1 MKRILI
7 VLLVGI
13 VLLGACACGQQ
24 PEEAEVSEQPSGT
37 PVPTAEPVPE
47 EPPIALVLAGESEYT
62 QTVAAAAQPLAEAGG
77 YRLSVYYSADA
88 GAQLDDMYAAI
99 GGGAKCIILMPIDM
113 DNLQPVLDECDL
125 LKLPVVNIMV
135 PVNGLVRVLI
145 SPDYQFMGAQA
156 AEAVDGLSL
165 DAANVLTIEAVDS
178 PFVTQLVH
186 DGFSTA
192 SGELDNVTLA
202 ASVLAAGGDVYQ
214 KTKDALAAD
223 ETLNCVFVIDEYLTP
238 DVIRAVQ
245 EAGRAV
251 AVVATGGGVEM
262 QAAVEGGSV
271 AASVFSSPYELAE
284 LACEYALMAADGNDA
299 AIPQYAGL
307 RTEVMDGQTVAQY
320 KSTGYADV
328 MLPPQQPETEE
339 NEAEQN
345 ETDED
350 GQDEGEQDEGEA
362 VDE

>member
-1 MKRILI
+1 MKRIAI

-13 VLLGACACGQQ
+13 MLLCACACGQRRE
-24 PEEAEVSEQPSGT
+24 EEAPAQPSGT
-37 PVPTAEPVPE
+37 PVPTAGPVPE
-47 EPPIALVLAGESEYT
+47 EPPVALVLAGENEYT
-62 QTVAAAAQPLAEAGG
+62 QTVAAAARPLAEAEG
-77 YRLSVYYSADA
+77 YGLSVYYSADA

-165 DAANVLTIEAVDS
+165 PDAANVLTIEALDS

-186 DGFSTA
+186 DGFHTA
-192 SGELDNVTLA
+192 SRELDNVTLA
-202 ASVLAAGGDVYQ
+202 ASVLAAGGDVYR
-214 KTKDALAAD
+214 KTKDALAED

-238 DVIRAVQ
+238 DAIRAVR
-245 EAGRAV
+245 EAGRPV
-251 AVVATGGGVEM
+251 AVIAMGGGVEM
-262 QAAVEGGSV
+262 QAAVEGGSA

-284 LACEYALMAADGNDA
+284 LACAYALMAANGGDT

-307 RTEVMDGQTVAQY
+307 RTEIMDGQTIAQY

-328 MLPPQQPETEE
+328 MLPPQQAKTEEDETERNETEE
-339 NEAEQN
+339 S
-345 ETDED
+345 
-350 GQDEGEQDEGEA
+350 EQDEGEA